1 MEFHKIGHK
10 IRQIDLPLPFLSPLP
25 LPFFFFFLFF
35 FFFFCLYPSVAFFS
49 FALPLFRRMDG
60 RGGRDFWN
68 MANARGPKELAKLM
82 TRRTQ
87 NNRGIMTIKIC
98 GLQSLL
104 KVWLG
109 FKARHRT
116 TKRQFYSI
124 IKLRKLRT

>member
-1 MEFHKIGHK
+1 MESHKIGHK
-10 IRQIDLPLPFLSPLP
+10 IRQIDLPLPFLGPLP
-25 LPFFFFFLFF
+25 LPFFFFFFWF
-35 FFFFCLYPSVAFFS
+35 ISFGRFFS
-49 FALPLFRRMDG
+49 FALPLFRRMDE

-116 TKRQFYSI
+116 TKRQFYGI